1 MKVEVTELANSFK
14 VKFPYSSH
22 AVELIK
28 VIPGR
33 QFRKD
38 MGNAWL
44 IPKTSQRAL
53 RRFIDQ
59 IEGKAAVAAIQKPYQ
74 DPKTVYPTC
83 RKTDPWPHQLEA
95 LRFIWNKDAALIDL
109 PMGRGG
115 KSRIIVDYI
124 CNKKVMRTLI
134 VCPKAVIPVW
144 PVQFERHA
152 GLEVRVVPLISGKVA
167 VKAREAKITL
177 EQQLLSY
184 RDTPVVL
191 VINYDSFWRDDFAD
205 FALRADIDLLVLDE
219 VQRAKG
225 AGTNTG
231 KFCYQLGAQVPT
243 VFGLSGTPFPHG
255 PDDVY
260 GVYRALDPTIF
271 GTSYKRHQDEFF
283 EMGGFE
289 NRQIIGYKNVAKMQE
304 LINSIRFHVE
314 PPKLDIDEQHTDIVV
329 DLPARARKIYETLRE
344 DLYVRIGNGE
354 VTSAN
359 AAVNY
364 TRLQQ
369 LTSGHMPVEL
379 LDDDDVAH
387 VETKVIHEA
396 KQNVLFDLL
405 TDLDKN
411 EPIVIFCRFRYD
423 LQAVQDVAKKLGRG
437 CCELSGRKHELEAWQ
452 HGKAPILA
460 AQLRSGAVG
469 VDMTRA
475 CLGVYYSY
483 TFSLEEYEQSIKRL
497 ARPGQ
502 TRNCT
507 FYHIV
512 ANKTVDYRIRR
523 ALAQR
528 RNIIESLLE
537 IPREDC

>member
-1 MKVEVTELANSFK
+1 MPVEVIELEKSFK
-14 VKFPYSSH
+14 VKFPYSAR

-59 IEGKAAVAAIQKPYQ
+59 IEGTTALAQIQKPYQ

-95 LRFIWNKDAALIDL
+95 LRYIWNKDAALIDL

-115 KSRIIVDYI
+115 KSRIIVDYV

-152 GLEVRVVPLISGKVA
+152 GLDVRVVPLVSGTVTE
-167 VKAREAKITL
+167 KAQEALYNLNRQRE
-177 EQQLLSY
+177 SY

-191 VINYDSFWRDDFAD
+191 VINYDAFWRDDFAD
-205 FALRADIDLLVLDE
+205 FALKADIELLVLDE

-243 VFGLSGTPFPHG
+243 KFGLSGTPFPHG
-255 PDDVY
+255 PSDAY

-271 GTSYKRHQDEFF
+271 GTSYKRFQDDFCI
-283 EMGGFE
+283 MGGFE
-289 NRQIIGYKNVAKMQE
+289 NRQILGYKNVARMREQV
-304 LINSIRFHVE
+304 NSIRFNVE
-314 PPKLDIDEQHTDIVV
+314 PPKLDIDELHTDIVV
-329 DLPARARKIYETLRE
+329 DLPSKARRVYEMLE
-344 DLYVRIGNGE
+344 NDLYVRIGHGE

-369 LTSGHMPVEL
+369 ITSGHLPTEHI
-379 LDDDDVAH
+379 DDDNISH
-387 VETKVIHEA
+387 VEIESIHTA
-396 KQNVLFDLL
+396 KKDALFDLL
-405 TDLDKN
+405 VDVN
-411 EPIVIFCRFRYD
+411 AQEPVVIFCRFRYD
-423 LQAVQDVAKKLGRG
+423 LQAIQDVAKKLGRG
-437 CCELSGRKHELEAWQ
+437 CLELSGRKKELEVWQ
-452 HGKAPILA
+452 RGAQPILA

-475 CLGVYYSY
+475 CLAVYYSY

-502 TRNCT
+502 TRNCS

-512 ANKTVDYRIRR
+512 ANKTVDFKIRR
-523 ALAQR
+523 ALEQR
-528 RNIIESLLE
+528 QNVINNLLE
-537 IPREDC
+537 YAHASR